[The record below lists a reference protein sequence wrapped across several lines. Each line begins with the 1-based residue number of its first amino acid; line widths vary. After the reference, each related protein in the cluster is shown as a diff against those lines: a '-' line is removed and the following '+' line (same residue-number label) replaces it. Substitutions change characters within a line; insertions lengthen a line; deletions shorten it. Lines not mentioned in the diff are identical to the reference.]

1 MYRSKETIDFDL
13 PPTPISRAVSDSSV
27 VDADNTIESGQARS
41 ASFDVDG
48 STAPLH
54 DVDLQTVQPPPEE
67 IGSQIDPSNQSL
79 VLISAATPPPRLS
92 TDPSTVDVDV
102 TRRSATSFASTSAGR
117 APLVQYHRKQRRKL
131 HPLQEVRSVIDVWP
145 APRPSEKF
153 AAATSVSSAVASTSA
168 FDRADINGNLQTT
181 TASMPQLLV
190 DIISEVKNKLQ
201 RLVNAQPQFS
211 NLCDNNVPTLADFDD
226 AITATKSR
234 SRRSPERGQ
243 QRTRSPPRQ
252 TGESTSMLVSINS
265 PSPVM
270 GATKR
275 PPHHLHNRSSDGPL
289 AQQQPKL
296 QPMFARSI
304 DGAPLAG
311 KSRSPPP
318 ASHGIVSLVDQRRTT
333 EDSRKLN
340 NKTVVGSTASVV
352 DVSTSSKQ
360 HNGNN
365 ASITSSTIRRK
376 SELNH
381 IKRTPEDVFRHSR
394 LAIFE
399 GAGRDFAKHFP
410 TYRLLL
416 EWIFREFRAY
426 EGYCHQHVVSPE
438 MRAQF
443 ESDLRQE
450 MLEDFADERARLTFE
465 LKDTKEKLDDVTNK
479 YQQLKY
485 LSQTAE
491 RRIAEKDDTI
501 AARDAE
507 ITENNAGRV
516 ALLSRVQRLEKELW
530 AQRDAM
536 EGPETII
543 ANLRKEVKSLEERF
557 AYANKAVE
565 ESNMDKAVLKVRL
578 ERLEDILKERKLRQA
593 QTVPKS
599 ELLIYKKAQI
609 DILELNAQLEA
620 KLLKIRGAYRG
631 ASEEL
636 QRLKS
641 GQAPGTPRPPWH
653 LADDIFPAATTT
665 AQRVH
670 LAMREYRGM
679 QQANQMLTKEVEDL
693 KKIVAMI
700 PRGDGNEGCEY
711 ILFEMQI
718 KHFYKLGFE
727 GSVPSFLRGTG
738 KATNLKLTVEE
749 TGGYCRMLFLHRE
762 SVRPSS
768 AAAESV
774 FESFATKYAPSH
786 VSAQDFAYSMFY
798 AMRWF
803 AFDPFIGL
811 MRKYLTS
818 QIDSTVLAHMEKIVF
833 GCKLFIQSA
842 ADENN
847 LGTGSPPASPA
858 LGSATTNAGSDPV
871 VDSKPTEHI
880 RRKSVRHLINAAE
893 AEAAAEKA
901 LDTKTTNNLAASFG
915 AQALIVEE
923 PRLLYK
929 AEILPLIADYF
940 CAKSE
945 EQLKLIVGKIS
956 MDYPG
961 VQVDSRALFRFVM
974 AKKRFSLF
982 VEEVLRQTIIESE
995 ELATEYA
1002 LCIQSVTNP
1011 EGHCVPQGVAKA
1023 IWAMDPLA
1031 PAAYMD
1037 DLLSDIFEV
1046 SVEELHPSLVEGSY
1060 YKTPGAEGERCY
1072 NENSEDPLMA
1082 EEKQVVDRLRRRVLR
1097 RFCPKHEVETEKN
1110 RMLKEAERAKER
1122 AEMDF

>member
-1 MYRSKETIDFDL
+1 MYRSKESIDVSA
-13 PPTPISRAVSDSSV
+13 TPISRAVSDNSMAENNNIDS
-27 VDADNTIESGQARS
+27 DAVSPFLGNDEGASGTPPAVALPQCTVASQEEQFLFEAPPTGDDDGARLAHS
-41 ASFDVDG
+41 PQS
-48 STAPLH
+48 
-54 DVDLQTVQPPPEE
+54 
-67 IGSQIDPSNQSL
+67 SL
-79 VLISAATPPPRLS
+79 VVVSAKTPPPRLS
-92 TDPSTVDVDV
+92 TDISTMEAVDPS
-102 TRRSATSFASTSAGR
+102 RRSATSFTSTSGGR
-117 APLVQYHRKQRRKL
+117 APIVQYNRRQRRKL

-153 AAATSVSSAVASTSA
+153 SAAAVAVSSNG
-168 FDRADINGNLQTT
+168 FDRADVNGNLQTT

-190 DIISEVKNKLQ
+190 DIIGEVKNKLQ
-201 RLVNAQPQFS
+201 RLVNAQPQFAG
-211 NLCDNNVPTLADFDD
+211 LCDNNVPTLADFDD
-226 AITATKSR
+226 AVVKSHR
-234 SRRSPERGQ
+234 SRRSPERM
-243 QRTRSPPRQ
+243 QRTRSPPGQ
-252 TGESTSMLVSINS
+252 KMLVAVPS
-265 PSPVM
+265 PSPFM
-270 GATKR
+270 STKK
-275 PPHHLHNRSSDGPL
+275 PPHYLSKSSEGLL
-289 AQQQPKL
+289 ATQQQQPKL
-296 QPMFARSI
+296 LPMFARSI
-304 DGAPLAG
+304 DGSSVAG
-311 KSRSPPP
+311 KGRSSPPP
-318 ASHGIVSLVDQRRTT
+318 IAQGVVSVVVDQRSTNAQ
-333 EDSRKLN
+333 KMN
-340 NKTVVGSTASVV
+340 HKTVVGSVAGA
-352 DVSTSSKQ
+352 DVSLHNASASQTSSMM
-360 HNGNN
+360 
-365 ASITSSTIRRK
+365 RRK
-376 SELNH
+376 SELNN

-426 EGYCHQHVVSPE
+426 EAYCHQHVVSPD

-465 LKDTKEKLDDVTNK
+465 LKETKSKLDEVTTK

-491 RRIAEKDDTI
+491 RRIAEKDATI

-636 QRLKS
+636 QRLKN

-679 QQANQMLTKEVEDL
+679 QQSNQMLTKEVEDL

-711 ILFEMQI
+711 ILYEMQI

-749 TGGYCRMLFLHRE
+749 TSGYCRLLFLHRE

-768 AAAESV
+768 ATAESV

-818 QIDSTVLAHMEKIVF
+818 QIDSTVLAYLEKVIF

-847 LGTGSPPASPA
+847 LGMGSPPASPV
-858 LGSATTNAGSDPV
+858 LGPAAGATTAGSDPV

-893 AEAAAEKA
+893 AEAAAERA
-901 LDTKTTNNLAASFG
+901 LDTKTTNNMAASFG
-915 AQALIVEE
+915 AQSLIVEE

-940 CAKSE
+940 CAKTE

-956 MDYPG
+956 LDYPG
-961 VQVDSRALFRFVM
+961 VQVDSRALFRFIM

-982 VEEVLRQTIIESE
+982 VEEVIRQTIVESE
-995 ELATEYA
+995 ELAVEYA
-1002 LCIQSVTNP
+1002 LCIQSATNS

-1023 IWAMDPLA
+1023 IWAIDPLA

-1046 SVEELHPSLVEGSY
+1046 SVEELHPALVEGSY
-1060 YKTPGAEGERCY
+1060 YRTPGAEGERCY
-1072 NENSEDPLMA
+1072 HENSEDPLMA

-1097 RFCPKHEVETEKN
+1097 RFCPKHEVETEKH